1 GGFWLLDVVRR
12 AIPMPLAAYLGLAL
26 SILTGLAIGALC
38 HGQGLRSIL
47 NWATALG
54 TAALF
59 FASPHYPWYF
69 VWLVALLTAAPWWP
83 AWWLTLAAVLLY
95 CDHKA
100 SNVSPWVGFT
110 LYGGFVI
117 LCAVDLVRR
126 IFVNKRFGAR
136 RVVDC
141 AS

>member
-1 GGFWLLDVVRR
+1 
-12 AIPMPLAAYLGLAL
+12 M
-26 SILTGLAIGALC
+26 
-38 HGQGLRSIL
+38 
-47 NWATALG
+47 ALG

-95 CDHKA
+95 WDHKTG
-100 SNVSPWVGFT
+100 NIPFWVGFT

-117 LCAVDLVRR
+117 LVRCR
-126 IFVNKRFGAR
+126 YRPAHCFQQKVRSTA
-136 RVVDC
+136 C
-141 AS
+141 H

>member
-1 GGFWLLDVVRR
+1 MARR
-12 AIPMPLAAYLGLAL
+12 TIPVPLAAYLSLAA
-26 SILTGLAIGALC
+26 SVMAGLAIGAVR
-38 HGQGLRSIL
+38 GRPEPRSGLS
-47 NWATALG
+47 WAMALG

-95 CDHKA
+95 WDPKTGTIA
-100 SNVSPWVGFT
+100 PWVGFT

-117 LCAVDLVRR
+117 LCGVDAIWRV
-126 IFVNKRFGAR
+126 ISNKTSGAR
-136 RVVDC
+136 RAIDC
-141 AS
+141 AT